1 MLNEEK
7 YNNPDNWLDEALKT
21 EPGFNLPAGFADRVA
36 KQAVRQFAWN
46 QYFREFLVYLAALL
60 GIVVLSAGMSFI
72 WLGAS
77 WKEWLQFIS
86 ENFVL
91 VAGLNILGVFILF
104 ADKVLLRYFFYR
116 FSNHS
121 AV

>member
-1 MLNEEK
+1 MLNEKE
-7 YNNPDNWLDEALKT
+7 YNNPDNWLDEALKS
-21 EPGFNLPAGFADRVA
+21 EPGFQLSSNFADRVA

-46 QYFREFLVYLAALL
+46 QYFREFLIYLAALL

-72 WLGAS
+72 WLNAN
-77 WKEWLQFIS
+77 WEEWLQFIS
-86 ENFVL
+86 ENFAL

-104 ADKVLLRYFFYR
+104 ADKVLLRYFFYK